1 MNVVGDGRC
10 RRKGPLRKLDCSPKY
25 GSAKNYKSK
34 AIVRCR
40 QRNPLRKVNESKI
53 GYTVKLHYECRRKRS
68 VSAEK
73 VLCEN
78 LTAPQI
84 LMLLK
89 SDLNQYLTLIL
100 IL

>member
-1 MNVVGDGRC
+1 MKVVGDGVGG
-10 RRKGPLRKLDCSPKY
+10 KGPLRKLDCSTKY
-25 GSAKNYKSK
+25 GSAKNSKSK

-40 QRNPLRKVNESKI
+40 QRNPLNKVNESKI
-53 GYTVKLHYECRRKRS
+53 GYTVKLHYEGRRKRS

-73 VLCEN
+73 VLCEE
-78 LTAPQI
+78 LTAPKT

-89 SDLNQYLTLIL
+89 SNLNQYLTLIL